1 MAILVY
7 TKTGCPWS
15 AQVMEYLRRNAIPFE
30 ERNMTEHPEFRKE
43 AEEKT
48 GQSKS
53 PTLDI
58 NGTMLPNVG
67 VKEVADAL
75 TQMHLISSDTN
86 QT

>member
-1 MAILVY
+1 MSIIIY

-15 AQVMEYLRRNAIPFE
+15 AQVMEYLKRNTLPFE

-58 NGTMLPNVG
+58 DGVMLPNVG
-67 VKEVADAL
+67 VQEVAEAL
-75 TQMHLISSDTN
+75 TNLRLTQHN
-86 QT
+86 K

>member
-1 MAILVY
+1 MSIIIY

-15 AQVMEYLRRNAIPFE
+15 AQVMEYLKRNNLPFE

-58 NGTMLPNVG
+58 DGVMLPNVG
-67 VKEVADAL
+67 VQEVAEAL
-75 TQMHLISSDTN
+75 TNLRLTQN
-86 QT
+86 NK